1 MLKSYFKMAWRALT
15 KNKLFSIIN
24 IGGLSVGLA
33 TGIILLLVITD
44 ELSYDKFHTNLKDVY
59 VLMMNHTIGGNI
71 STGRATPGPL
81 AVSLRNE
88 IPDIKYVVR
97 FSDESGQLVQ
107 AGEKSIYQTAMYA
120 DPDFFNMLSFP
131 AVEGDAASA
140 LNDPSLV
147 VVTEGLAKAL
157 FGNAEAIGKSLVLNN
172 KDAVKVAAIIRD
184 CPKNSS
190 IRFDMVVPFRVFEQ
204 GKDWL
209 KKWDDNRIQTWVQ
222 VKPMANIGALN
233 SKLKKLFLAKQ
244 SENIVLFAY
253 PFSELRL
260 HDSFKNGKPNG
271 GLVLMIA
278 MLSIVA
284 GFVLLIACI
293 NFMNLMTAR
302 SERRAKEVGVRKV
315 LGASR
320 VVIIL
325 QFLSEAVLLSFIAL
339 TLGML
344 LAKLALPGFMR
355 ISGKS
360 FDPNFSNWLLW
371 VLLLALG
378 LVTGLVAGSYP
389 ALFLSRFQPVK
400 VLKNLVSAGRTGGFF
415 RKALVTFQFSI
426 SLFLIIGT
434 IVIYRQMDYV
444 EHRPIGYSN
453 ENLVDIAARGNVA
466 SHFMTVKNELL
477 AIPGVKEVSAG
488 NDEMTRFS
496 AAFNGLAWPG
506 KTPDQDFYIKTTS
519 VGYGW
524 VQTMGLRLAE
534 GRDFSPAYGADS
546 MGCLINETA
555 ARKMGLKQPI
565 VGTKLGDH
573 LVIGVIRDF
582 VLEDPSKDPPPVII
596 YLSKENLGHLFVRIS
611 NNEHWRDCLSKIEA
625 VVKRTSP
632 EFPFEFQFTDKEYQS
647 EFQVVEAM
655 GQMGN
660 IFGGMAIF
668 ISCLGLFGLS
678 AYVVERKG
686 KEISIR
692 KVLGAGSG
700 ELWFSLSKEF
710 LMPVA
715 VAFLIAAPI
724 SGLLMGKVLGM
735 MDYHITLS
743 WWIFAVAGV
752 IALVIALATVS
763 FNGVKAAVAK
773 PIDRLRA
780 E

>member
-1 MLKSYFKMAWRALT
+1 MLKSYFKMACRMLA

-59 VLMMNHTIGGNI
+59 VLMVNHTIGGDI

-81 AVSLRNE
+81 AASLRNE
-88 IPDIKYVVR
+88 LPDIKYVVR
-97 FSDESGQLVQ
+97 FSDESEQLVR
-107 AGEKSIYQTAMYA
+107 AGEKSIYKAAVYA
-120 DPDFFNMLSFP
+120 DPDFFKMLSFP
-131 AVEGDAASA
+131 GIEGDAAAA
-140 LNDPSLV
+140 LNDPSSV
-147 VVTEGLAKAL
+147 VITESLAKAL
-157 FGNAEAIGKSLVLNN
+157 FGNIDAIGKSVLLNN
-172 KDAVKVAAIIRD
+172 KDALKVAAIIRD
-184 CPKNSS
+184 CPKNST

-204 GKDWL
+204 GNEWL

-222 VKPMANIGALN
+222 VKPMANLGTLN
-233 SKLKKLFLAKQ
+233 AKLKKLFLAKQ
-244 SENIVLFAY
+244 NENIVLFAY

-260 HDSFKNGKPNG
+260 HGSFKNGKPSG
-271 GLVLMIA
+271 GLVLMIS
-278 MLSIVA
+278 MLSIIA

-325 QFLSEAVLLSFIAL
+325 QFLSEALLLSFIAL
-339 TLGML
+339 GLGMF

-360 FDPNFSNWLLW
+360 FVPDFSNWLLW
-371 VLLLALG
+371 VLMLALW

-400 VLKNLVSAGRTGGFF
+400 VLKNWASTGRTGGFL

-434 IVIYRQMDYV
+434 IVIYKQMDYV
-444 EHRPIGYSN
+444 ERRPIGYSN
-453 ENLVDIAARGNVA
+453 ENLVDIPARGNVA

-477 AIPGVKEVSAG
+477 AIPGIKEVSAG
-488 NDEMTRFS
+488 NDEMTRFGS
-496 AAFNGLAWPG
+496 AFNGLEWPG
-506 KTPDQDFYIKTTS
+506 KTPDQDFYIKMTS

-524 VQTMGLRLAE
+524 IQTMGLSLAE

-546 MGCLINETA
+546 TSCLINETA
-555 ARKMGLKQPI
+555 ARKMGLKEPI
-565 VGTKLGDH
+565 LGTKLGNNE
-573 LVIGVIRDF
+573 VIGVIRDF
-582 VLEDPSKDPPPVII
+582 VLEDPSKNPPPVIV

-611 NNEHWRDCLSKIEA
+611 NNEHWRECLSKIEA

-632 EFPFEFQFTDKEYQS
+632 EFPFDFQFTDKEYQS
-647 EFQVVEAM
+647 EFQQVEAM

-660 IFGGMAIF
+660 IFGGMAIL

-678 AYVVERKG
+678 AYVAERRG

-700 ELWFSLSKEF
+700 ALWFSLSREF

-724 SGLLMGKVLGM
+724 SGLLMGKVLGL
-735 MDYHITLS
+735 MDYHILLS
-743 WWIFAVAGV
+743 WWMFAVAGV
-752 IALVIALATVS
+752 ITLLIAFATVS
-763 FNGVKAAVAK
+763 FNGVKAAVAN
-773 PIDRLRA
+773 PIERLRA